1 MNKFNDF
8 VNILSKI
15 ILILC
20 GIIFLVIYYQS
31 TLNQRFQ
38 FHKMYPDS
46 PNSIVFDTKTGDLY
60 FSKRPE
66 LGEWTKQE
74 PIKIATPE

>member
-1 MNKFNDF
+1 
-8 VNILSKI
+8 
-15 ILILC
+15 
-20 GIIFLVIYYQS
+20 
-31 TLNQRFQ
+31 
-38 FHKMYPDS
+38 MYPDS

-74 PIKIATPE
+74 PIKIAPPE

>member
-1 MNKFNDF
+1 MNKFNNF

-15 ILILC
+15 ILLLC

-31 TLNQRFQ
+31 TLT
-38 FHKMYPDS
+38 KDS
-46 PNSIVFDTKTGDLY
+46 NSTKCIPTAPILSFSTQKPVDLY

-74 PIKIATPE
+74 PIKMQP